1 MTFLMSV
8 TFHQHG
14 WLAFA
19 ACICLLAAFNTG
31 AHAACTS
38 TPQGEGH
45 VASVIDATTFRL
57 DDGREVRLAGIEP
70 WPDSTADTTAA
81 LTSLIAGR
89 DVSLFG
95 EDDQPDRYGRQ
106 RAFVSLRSPPLLIQ
120 AELLRQGEVMA
131 YPPASDQDC
140 SRELLAVENTARMT
154 RQGTW
159 ASSAALKNAE
169 RPDDILAGIGRF
181 LVVEGKVLSARQAG
195 ATFYVNFG
203 RRWTRD
209 FAVTISRRIMPSF
222 ESAGLDLKSL
232 VNKRI
237 RVRGWVEK
245 RGGPRME
252 LVRPSQIELIPA
264 TTSGIATNRVP
275 VDEGE

>member
-1 MTFLMSV
+1 MTSYRHVRLSI
-8 TFHQHG
+8 
-14 WLAFA
+14 A
-19 ACICLLAAFNTG
+19 ACTCVALLTAFSDRL
-31 AHAACTS
+31 HAACTS
-38 TPQGEGH
+38 TAQGEGR
-45 VASVIDATTFRL
+45 VVSVISATTFRL

-70 WPDSTADTTAA
+70 PPDDAA
-81 LTSLIAGR
+81 IATELLTSLVAGR
-89 DVSLFG
+89 DVSLSG

-106 RAFVSLRSPPLLIQ
+106 RAFVSLRNPPLLVQ
-120 AELLRQGEVMA
+120 AELLRQGTVMA
-131 YPPASDQDC
+131 YPPGRDQDC
-140 SRELLAVENTARMT
+140 SRDLLAAENTART
-154 RQGTW
+154 ARRGIW
-159 ASSAALKNAE
+159 GSSAALKNAE

-232 VNKRI
+232 VNKRV

-245 RGGPRME
+245 HGGPRME
-252 LVRPSQIELIPA
+252 MVRPSQIELLPA
-264 TTSGIATNRVP
+264 TGGSATNRVP
-275 VDEGE
+275 TDEGK

>member
-1 MTFLMSV
+1 MTFYRRIRLAV
-8 TFHQHG
+8 TG
-14 WLAFA
+14 
-19 ACICLLAAFNTG
+19 CICVTLLAAFSDRL
-31 AHAACTS
+31 HAACNS
-38 TPQGEGH
+38 TAQGEGR
-45 VASVIDATTFRL
+45 VVNVISATTIQL
-57 DDGREVRLAGIEP
+57 EDGREVRLAGVEP
-70 WPDSTADTTAA
+70 SPDETANATEA
-81 LTSLIAGR
+81 LTTLIAGR

-95 EDDQPDRYGRQ
+95 NDDQPDRYGRQ
-106 RAFVSLRSPPLLIQ
+106 RAFVALGSPPLFVQ
-120 AELLRQGEVMA
+120 TELLRQGAVMA

-140 SRELLAVENTARMT
+140 SRELLTAENTART
-154 RQGTW
+154 ARRGLW

-245 RGGPRME
+245 HGGPRMAM
-252 LVRPSQIELIPA
+252 VRPSQIELIPA
-264 TTSGIATNRVP
+264 TGGIATNRVP
-275 VDEGE
+275 ADEGE

>member
-1 MTFLMSV
+1 MTSYRHVRLAVAGFIYV
-8 TFHQHG
+8 TQLIALSDRLYAG
-14 WLAFA
+14 
-19 ACICLLAAFNTG
+19 
-31 AHAACTS
+31 CTS
-38 TPQGEGH
+38 TAQGEGR
-45 VASVIDATTFRL
+45 VASVISATTFQL

-70 WPDSTADTTAA
+70 LAENTTNATEV

-89 DVSLFG
+89 DVSLSG
-95 EDDQPDRYGRQ
+95 ENDQPDRYGRQ
-106 RAFVSLRSPPLLIQ
+106 RAFVSLRNPPLLVQ
-120 AELLRQGEVMA
+120 VELLRQGAAMA
-131 YPPASDQDC
+131 YPPASDRDC
-140 SRELLAVENTARMT
+140 SRELLTAENAARTAR
-154 RQGTW
+154 RGIW
-159 ASSAALKNAE
+159 AGSAALKNAE
-169 RPDDILAGIGRF
+169 RPGDILAGIGRF

-245 RGGPRME
+245 HGGPRME
-252 LVRPSQIELIPA
+252 VVRPSQIELIPA
-264 TTSGIATNRVP
+264 IDGIATSRVP
-275 VDEGE
+275 ADEGE

>member
-1 MTFLMSV
+1 MTLHWYV
-8 TFHQHG
+8 R
-14 WLAFA
+14 LAGAGCICGTLLTIFSDKADA
-19 ACICLLAAFNTG
+19 ACVSVA
-31 AHAACTS
+31 
-38 TPQGEGH
+38 QGEGR

-57 DDGREVRLAGIEP
+57 DDGREVRLAGVEP
-70 WPDSTADTTAA
+70 SPERTAQATEA

-106 RAFVSLRSPPLLIQ
+106 RAFVSMRGPMPLIQ

-131 YPPASDQDC
+131 YPSAADQDC
-140 SRELLAVENTARMT
+140 ARELLAAENTARMG
-154 RQGTW
+154 RRGTW

-237 RVRGWVEK
+237 RVRGWVEEH
-245 RGGPRME
+245 GGPRME
-252 LVRPSQIELIPA
+252 VVRPSQIELIPA

-275 VDEGE
+275 VNEGE